1 MKVEQVVIIGAG
13 PAGLSAAIQL
23 KRYGITALLLER
35 EEAGG
40 LLRNANLVENYP
52 GFPGGIPGSKLVRL
66 FQEQASQIGV
76 RVTVSEVTR
85 LNWDRDAFEV
95 HTQQGVYRAKIA
107 VIASGTTPLTFTDLH
122 IPSEFRKRLFYEV
135 HPIMEQEGARFAI
148 VGAGDAAFDYA
159 LNLARRNQ
167 VIILNRSERVNCLP
181 LLWER
186 ASTCEQITYHPQTK
200 VLDVQCGPKN
210 DLKLDCSSPNGRV
223 SFVVDHLIGALGRKP
238 QVAYLANELREAVN
252 APEYE
257 GKLYW
262 IGDVKNG
269 IYRQTSIAVGDGI
282 RAAIH
287 IYQYLKENM
296 A

>member
-35 EEAGG
+35 DEAGG

-52 GFPGGIPGSKLVRL
+52 GFPGGIPGAKLVRL
-66 FQEQASQIGV
+66 FQEQASQTGV
-76 RVTVSEVTR
+76 NVTACEVTR
-85 LNWDRDAFEV
+85 LSWDRDAFEV
-95 HTQQGVYRAKIA
+95 HTHQGAYRAKIA
-107 VIASGTTPLTFTDLH
+107 VIASGTTPRTFTDLR
-122 IPSEFRKRLFYEV
+122 IPSECRKRLFYEV
-135 HPIMEQEGARFAI
+135 HPFVEQEGARFAI

-167 VIILNRSERVNCLP
+167 VVILNRGKHVNCLP

-186 ASTCEQITYHPQTK
+186 TSACERITYHAQTE

-210 DLKLDCSSPNGRV
+210 ELRLNCSGPGGGM
-223 SFVVDHLIGALGRKP
+223 SFFVDYLIGALGREP
-238 QVAYLANELREAVN
+238 QVAYLANELRQAVN
-252 APEYE
+252 VPEYE

-282 RAAIH
+282 RAAMH
-287 IYQYLKENM
+287 IYQYLKENT